1 MVAAA
6 GGAAPHY
13 AGKMRSGCVPRA
25 TDPAMVDSYFMP
37 IGSPIPTRV
46 APRWGCLLERPPHL
60 PGTPLTS
67 EPCLP
72 VRWSR
77 EPAPALV
84 PEPLSEPL

>member
-13 AGKMRSGCVPRA
+13 AGKMRSGWVPRA

-46 APRWGCLLERPPHL
+46 APRWGCLLERPVTCRGRHPVL
-60 PGTPLTS
+60 RA
-67 EPCLP
+67 LP